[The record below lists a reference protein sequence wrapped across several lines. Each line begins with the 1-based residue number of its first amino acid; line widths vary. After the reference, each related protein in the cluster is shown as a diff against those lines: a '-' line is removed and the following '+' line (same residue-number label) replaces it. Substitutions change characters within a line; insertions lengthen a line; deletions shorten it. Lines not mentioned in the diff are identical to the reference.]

1 MRHKSSIRWMILSA
15 FLVLSCSL
23 LFMSSRAAGMEEVP
37 GQIKIRLAVWE
48 KMPRGQSA
56 RRFGYLYPSLTQNLR
71 EALSK
76 DPRFALISQSE
87 VDRVLASRGIS
98 KEKIN
103 PDRLDQLREIARQ
116 AGADFVFLSYY
127 YEMSCHGGS
136 MRSDNVLLLLAVDGE
151 ERESIEKSY
160 NHELSEKEIYA
171 SDAGAIQELLRAAE
185 PLLTKPRAHSGQ
197 IDMKPEHERTEE
209 EPRCENQF

>member
-1 MRHKSSIRWMILSA
+1 M
-15 FLVLSCSL
+15 
-23 LFMSSRAAGMEEVP
+23 
-37 GQIKIRLAVWE
+37 
-48 KMPRGQSA
+48 
-56 RRFGYLYPSLTQNLR
+56 
-71 EALSK
+71 
-76 DPRFALISQSE
+76 
-87 VDRVLASRGIS
+87 ASRGIS

-103 PDRLDQLREIARQ
+103 PDRLDQLREVGRQ

-136 MRSDNVLLLLAVDGE
+136 MRSDNVLLLLAMDGE

-171 SDAGAIQELLRAAE
+171 SDALAIQELLRAAE

-197 IDMKPEHERTEE
+197 IHMKPGHERTEE
-209 EPRCENQF
+209 EPSCEN

>member
-23 LFMSSRAAGMEEVP
+23 LFMSSRAAGMEEMP

-209 EPRCENQF
+209 EPSCEN